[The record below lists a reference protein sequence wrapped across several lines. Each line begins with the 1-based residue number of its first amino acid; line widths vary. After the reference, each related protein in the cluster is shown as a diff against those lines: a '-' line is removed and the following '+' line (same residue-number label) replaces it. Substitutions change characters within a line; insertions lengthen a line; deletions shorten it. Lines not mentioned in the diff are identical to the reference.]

1 MYLYNSLILTRR
13 RDSMELGSFM
23 EFHTREGLGQ
33 ADAFQESFAHVD
45 AVERLGLDAVWMAES
60 HFSPTRSVLSA
71 PLVVAAAIAARTER
85 IKIGTAVHVLPLGN
99 PLRIAEEVATLDHIC
114 QGRFEFGVGRS
125 GLPGSYEGYN
135 IPYSES
141 RERFIECLEII
152 RHAWTNDRFSY
163 AGKFFCFE
171 EVCLTPKPLQL
182 PHPPIRIAA
191 NSLDTFRTAAVM
203 GMPIF
208 IGLRGQGLAQVAE
221 QVAVYLNAWEMTGHE
236 KPPDISL
243 RVPVYVSETRS
254 DALSD
259 PEESFMRQF
268 RRLGGQLAGSA
279 VKPGTEDTEDRAA
292 RAAEL
297 TSLTWEEV
305 RREKVAVG
313 TPEMVVERIHELRE
327 QLGISG
333 IAAEF
338 NAGELIPADA
348 VSSSVRLFCEKVA
361 PDFK

>member
-1 MYLYNSLILTRR
+1 
-13 RDSMELGSFM
+13 MEFGSFM

-33 ADAFQESFAHVD
+33 ADAFRESFAHIDV
-45 AVERLGLDAVWMAES
+45 VERLGLDAVWMAES
-60 HFSPTRSVLSA
+60 HFSPARSVLSA
-71 PLVVAAAIAARTER
+71 PLVVAAAAAARTER

-141 RERFIECLEII
+141 RERFTEYLEII
-152 RHAWTNDRFSY
+152 RRAWTNDRFSY
-163 AGKFFCFE
+163 AGNYFSFE
-171 EVCLTPKPLQL
+171 DVCLTPKPLQS

-191 NSLDTFRTAAVM
+191 NSLDTFKTAGAT

-208 IGLRGQGLAQVAE
+208 IGLRGQGLTQVAE
-221 QVAVYLNAWEMTGHE
+221 QVAAYLNAWEKAGHE
-236 KPPDISL
+236 TPDISL
-243 RVPVYVSETRS
+243 RVPVYVSETPN
-254 DALSD
+254 AAISD

-279 VKPGTEDTEDRAA
+279 TGPGTDDTRDRAA

-297 TSLTWEEV
+297 ASLTWEEV

-313 TPEMVVERIHELRE
+313 TPEMVVDRIHELRE
-327 QLGISG
+327 QLQISG

-348 VSSSVRLFCEKVA
+348 VSSSVRLFCEKVVPA
-361 PDFK
+361 FK